1 MPGDLWKELQ
11 DHVSEKKTQ
20 NSEASASGIIRG
32 LVRDFL
38 KKKEARR
45 ESRRAQSAI
54 HPRHLKI
61 RAHAS
66 SALPRGDERNF

>member
-1 MPGDLWKELQ
+1 MPRQVHINLTMPGDLWKELQ

-38 KKKEARR
+38 KKKRGKAR
-45 ESRRAQSAI
+45 
-54 HPRHLKI
+54 K
-61 RAHAS
+61 
-66 SALPRGDERNF
+66 